1 METTKKPAPS
11 TDRASDARHVAR
23 SGVVQLLSALGQGLL
38 PVTHILVARLFGA
51 AVFGAYPASVAIVDV
66 LTRAG
71 QVGSMGGMHRFIAA
85 HRATGDAYLE
95 KRALGTGIRLT
106 VTVSSL
112 LALGLD
118 AAGEAD
124 RARVARGQPGP
135 RAANHGASRLCWRHR
150 RWCS

>member
-51 AVFGAYPASVAIVDV
+51 AVFGAYQASVAIVDV

-85 HRATGDAYLE
+85 HRATGDADLE

-112 LALGLD
+112 LALGL
-118 AAGEAD
+118 ALLAEPIARAWHEASLASTLPIMAPAG
-124 RARVARGQPGP
+124 
-135 RAANHGASRLCWRHR
+135 CWRHR